1 VATFINIYCRFS
13 DGTYGLL
20 VNSDVSGGATGEEI
34 KTGGTGLAQVSGKS
48 VGEAFVGKVMTHAVA
63 QVSTQNAGTGALLWS
78 ALKSPNGNYI
88 MPIQGGGQHFG
99 DLPALKRPIQMAVGM
114 QAWAAFKATADSA
127 TQPASFVGYCSD
139 GYTDILTATGVDAT
153 KTELVNS
160 NGATLGQS
168 FAGRT
173 LMCYYSTY
181 PGNFGVNDNG
191 GGVSPIYME
200 SSDGQLKGLIP
211 AVNTGG
217 DTSESITPFV
227 EIPIQINQND
237 GLFVMTDT

>member
-1 VATFINIYCRFS
+1 MATFINIYCRFS
-13 DGTYGLL
+13 DGTFGLL

-34 KTGGTGLAQVSGKS
+34 QTGGTGLAQVSGKS

-63 QVSTQNAGTGALLWS
+63 QVSTQAAGTGALLWA

-99 DLPALKRPIQMAVGM
+99 ELPALKRPVKMMVGV
-114 QAWAAFKATADSA
+114 QAWAAFKATADSG

-139 GYTDILTATGVDAT
+139 GYTDILTVTAVDTT
-153 KTELVNS
+153 KTELTNA

-173 LMCYYSTY
+173 LMCYYATY
-181 PGNFGVNDNG
+181 PGNFGVNEAG
-191 GGVSPIYME
+191 AGVSPIYME

-217 DTSESITPFV
+217 DNSESITPFV
-227 EIPIQINQND
+227 EIPIGISQND
-237 GLFVMTDT
+237 GLFVMSDT